1 VSAYPDYRERR
12 VTAADGLSL
21 FVRDHGDPLASRTP
35 VLCLSGVA
43 RTSRDFDDLA
53 PRLAADRRVICPDYR
68 GRGQSSYD
76 TDWRNYHP
84 RIYIRDI
91 LDILTALDVHRVVVI
106 GTSLG
111 GLLAMALAVA
121 RPVALAGVVLNDV
134 GPEINLSGVSRIV
147 DYMRA
152 NARQPDWDS
161 AVRFIKQNYRHD
173 GLTGDDQWRRLAG
186 RTYAEGHDGVL
197 RYDFDPAILHGLERG
212 PDTLPSHWRVF
223 RVLARIPVLVLR
235 GALSDVLTEAVL
247 ERMSREKPDLIRV
260 TIPGVGHVPLLD
272 EPESERAIDDFLKHH
287 RLQHH

>member
-1 VSAYPDYRERR
+1 VAHYREHR
-12 VTAADGLSL
+12 VTATDGLSL
-21 FVRDHGDPLASRTP
+21 FVRDYGDPLAARTP

-43 RTSRDFDDLA
+43 RTSRDFGDLA

-68 GRGQSSYD
+68 GRGQSDYD

-121 RPVALAGVVLNDV
+121 RPGVLAALVLNDV

-147 DYMRA
+147 DYMKA

-161 AVRFIKQNYRHD
+161 AVRILKQNYRHD
-173 GLTGDDQWRRLAG
+173 GITSDDQWRKLAG

-197 RYDFDPAILHGLERG
+197 RYDFDLAIVRGLERG
-212 PDTLPSHWRVF
+212 SDTLPTHWPVF
-223 RVLARIPVLVLR
+223 RALAKVPVLALR
-235 GALSDVLTEAVL
+235 GALSDVLTEAVFD
-247 ERMSREKPDLIRV
+247 RMAREKTDLIRV

-272 EPESERAIDDFLKHH
+272 EPESERAIDDL
-287 RLQHH
+287 LQRH

>member
-1 VSAYPDYRERR
+1 M
-12 VTAADGLSL
+12 
-21 FVRDHGDPLASRTP
+21 
-35 VLCLSGVA
+35 
-43 RTSRDFDDLA
+43 A
-53 PRLAADRRVICPDYR
+53 PRLAVARRVICPDYR
-68 GRGQSSYD
+68 GRGQSAYD

-121 RPVALAGVVLNDV
+121 RPGVLAAIVLNDV

-161 AVRFIKQNYRHD
+161 AVRFIKRNYRHD
-173 GLTGDDQWRRLAG
+173 GLTGDDQWRKLAG
-186 RTYAEGHDGVL
+186 RTYRQGHDGVL
-197 RYDFDPAILHGLERG
+197 RYDFDPAIVHGLERG
-212 PDTLPSHWRVF
+212 SDTLPSHWPVF
-223 RVLARIPVLVLR
+223 RALARIPMLALR
-235 GALSDVLTEAVL
+235 GAVSDVLTEDVF
-247 ERMSREKPDLIRV
+247 ERMAREKPDLIRV

-272 EPESERAIDDFLKHH
+272 EPESERAIDDFL
-287 RLQHH
+287 QHH